1 LINELLDK
9 LQCSSFFS
17 KLDIR
22 YGYHQVHIHEGDVGK
37 KIAFQ
42 IHQGY
47 YEFKVIPFE
56 LINAPTTFQALMNDI
71 LESFMRKF
79 ILLFFD
85 DILIYISSL
94 ETHVNHLKQVLET
107 LKTNQLLAKKS
118 KCTFIAQQVEYLGH
132 NF

>member
-1 LINELLDK
+1 MVTIKFTCMKEIWKK
-9 LQCSSFFS
+9 L
-17 KLDIR
+17 
-22 YGYHQVHIHEGDVGK
+22 
-37 KIAFQ
+37 AFQ
-42 IHQGY
+42 IHQGH

-56 LINAPTTFQALMNDI
+56 LINALATFQVLMNDI

-79 ILLFFD
+79 IILLFN

-107 LKTNQLLAKKS
+107 LKTNKLFAKKS
-118 KCTFIAQQVEYLGH
+118 KCTFIDQQVEYLGH